1 MRGRK
6 TSPRLRT
13 RFSRSAKNCFGSSPS
28 ERALF
33 VAEVDVLALHRR
45 PLEQHGGMDGLRDSG
60 AFKSA
65 LHQPEA
71 TWYYQPCDLFDIAAA
86 YAFHLAQN
94 QPFIDGNK
102 RVAVTVA
109 LAFLELN
116 GVATSPC
123 PDAILYDA
131 MIALAE
137 KRLDKP
143 GLAAVFR
150 AHLS

>member
-1 MRGRK
+1 MSG
-6 TSPRLRT
+6 PVFL
-13 RFSRSAKNCFGSSPS
+13 
-28 ERALF
+28 
-33 VAEVDVLALHRR
+33 AEGDVLALHRR
-45 PLEQHGGMDGLRDSG
+45 GLEQHGGMDGLRDSN
-60 AFKSA
+60 AFASA
-65 LHQPEA
+65 LYQPEA
-71 TWYYQPCDLFDIAAA
+71 SWFYAQGDLFELAAA

-102 RVAVTVA
+102 RVAVAVA

-116 GVATSPC
+116 GVNTFPC
-123 PDAILYDA
+123 PDHVFYDA

-150 AHLS
+150 AHLSA

>member
-1 MRGRK
+1 V
-6 TSPRLRT
+6 SDPIFL
-13 RFSRSAKNCFGSSPS
+13 
-28 ERALF
+28 
-33 VAEVDVLALHRR
+33 AEADVLALHRR
-45 PLEQHGGMDGLRDSG
+45 GLEQHGGMDGLRDHG
-60 AFKSA
+60 AFASA

-71 TWYYQPCDLFDIAAA
+71 VWFYTQGDLFELAAA

-102 RVAVTVA
+102 RVAVAVA

-116 GVATSPC
+116 GVNTSPC
-123 PDAILYDA
+123 PDHVFHEA
-131 MIALAE
+131 MIAIAE

-150 AHLS
+150 AHLSA

>member
-1 MRGRK
+1 MNE
-6 TSPRLRT
+6 PVFL
-13 RFSRSAKNCFGSSPS
+13 S
-28 ERALF
+28 EA
-33 VAEVDVLALHRR
+33 DVLGFHRCG
-45 PLEQHGGMDGLRDSG
+45 LDQHGGMDGLRDPG
-60 AFKSA
+60 AFASA
-65 LHQPEA
+65 LHQAEA
-71 TWYYQPCDLFDIAAA
+71 VWFYAQGDLFELAAT

-102 RVAVTVA
+102 RVAVTTA

-116 GVATSPC
+116 GVVTSPC
-123 PDAILYDA
+123 PDAVLYDA

-150 AHLS
+150 SHLSS